1 MIVIGRLRSKVEF
14 EDGVEEKWH
23 DLGSDRGIQHAEDLL
38 PSVLEEEAAVDEQE
52 RGRVRSAGTDLDQS
66 RKRTQ
71 TSFAWGSRSTT
82 PVSRANAHGDAV
94 NQ

>member
-1 MIVIGRLRSKVEF
+1 MDEMRSGTIWDPIEANKTTRTSCPLF
-14 EDGVEEKWH
+14 WRRKQLQTCRNAGVC
-23 DLGSDRGIQHAEDLL
+23 DRQALWARPG
-38 PSVLEEEAAVDEQE
+38 
-52 RGRVRSAGTDLDQS
+52 DLDQS